1 MTSIFPPHDIAHAFA
16 VDALHCQRRAIVSNA
31 LRGDC
36 IADMAM
42 RLAAEPDLEP
52 LGADIIEDTIWT
64 WLLRTQ
70 MTEAAEQHAYSA
82 ADDLVPVSGG
92 DAGYREA
99 VPARHIIETII
110 GQPWD
115 EVPVWVAAHVAEV
128 WLRAYLDRAEELV
141 ERQRRRVARAHL
153 KEVRLWAS
161 QHTDGALRDAM
172 KTAAC
177 PGTMG
182 DTSRAMNESRRSLPQ
197 RSRCANWVG
206 QRSGL
211 LAC

>member
-1 MTSIFPPHDIAHAFA
+1 MTIFPPHDIAHAFA
-16 VDALHCQRRAIVSNA
+16 VDALHCQRHTIVSNA

-42 RLAAEPDLEP
+42 RLAAEPVLEP
-52 LGADIIEDTIWT
+52 LGADGIEATIWT

-70 MTEAAEQHAYSA
+70 MTELAQQHAVLTA
-82 ADDLVPVSGG
+82 NELVPVSGG

-99 VPARHIIETII
+99 VPARYIIETI

-115 EVPVWVAAHVAEV
+115 EVPVWVAAHVADV

-153 KEVRLWAS
+153 EVVR
-161 QHTDGALRDAM
+161 
-172 KTAAC
+172 
-177 PGTMG
+177 
-182 DTSRAMNESRRSLPQ
+182 
-197 RSRCANWVG
+197 
-206 QRSGL
+206 
-211 LAC
+211 

>member
-16 VDALHCQRRAIVSNA
+16 VDALHCQRHTIVSNA

-52 LGADIIEDTIWT
+52 LGADGIEATIWT

-70 MTEAAEQHAYSA
+70 MTEAAEQHAQST

-92 DAGYREA
+92 SAMYDEPI
-99 VPARHIIETII
+99 PARHIIETI

-115 EVPVWVAAHVAEV
+115 EVPAWVAAHVAEV

-153 KEVRLWAS
+153 EAVR
-161 QHTDGALRDAM
+161 
-172 KTAAC
+172 
-177 PGTMG
+177 
-182 DTSRAMNESRRSLPQ
+182 
-197 RSRCANWVG
+197 
-206 QRSGL
+206 
-211 LAC
+211 